1 MVESII
7 NLTGGSLYPLSLS
20 LLLPVFMYTLVLENE
35 ETNALAVA
43 LYCWGHVPSIFN
55 NIDDAFGKLASS
67 LDQIDAL
74 IVNIELNTDAVSR
87 LDEFLHNSSLPCLIL
102 DTSVYR
108 NLSHGLVDYLSS
120 KTDIKKL
127 VSWLDNINKPERV
140 FEEKN
145 PLFTLNYGSH
155 AVGETKPSDV
165 MDILKVARKI
175 NKELEITGVLLY
187 NKGWWL
193 QVLEGSFSAVTS
205 LFFDH
210 IQKDKR
216 HTNVTLL
223 VLDPTTQR
231 HFANWDMG
239 FYSTQDEQDSNL
251 SWTDL
256 DTHPAGELIK
266 QKLSNSQEYTKYF
279 MK

>member
-1 MVESII
+1 MKK
-7 NLTGGSLYPLSLS
+7 SLNI
-20 LLLPVFMYTLVLENE
+20 VVLENE

-67 LDQIDAL
+67 LDQVDAL

-87 LDEFLHNSSLPCLIL
+87 LDEFLHQSSLPCLIL
-102 DTSVYR
+102 DTSVHR
-108 NLSHGLVDYLSS
+108 NLSHGVVDYLSS

-145 PLFTLNYGSH
+145 PLFTLIYGSH

>member
-1 MVESII
+1 MKK
-7 NLTGGSLYPLSLS
+7 SLNI
-20 LLLPVFMYTLVLENE
+20 LVLNDK

-43 LYCWGHVPSIFN
+43 LYCWGHAPAVFDNTVAIFDELKKPSIEFDAVI
-55 NIDDAFGKLASS
+55 ID
-67 LDQIDAL
+67 
-74 IVNIELNTDAVSR
+74 VELNSQDAVF
-87 LDEFLHNSSLPCLIL
+87 LDELLHKQSLPCLVLNTPTNDSLTYSKITYI
-102 DTSVYR
+102 D
-108 NLSHGLVDYLSS
+108 S
-120 KTDIKKL
+120 KTDIEKL
-127 VSWLDNINKPERV
+127 ASWLGDINKPERV
-140 FEEKN
+140 FDEKK
-145 PLFTLNYGSH
+145 PLFTLIYASH
-155 AVGETKPSDV
+155 AVGETTPSDV

-216 HTNVTLL
+216 HKNVTLL
-223 VLDPTTQR
+223 VLDPSKERQ
-231 HFANWDMG
+231 FANWDMG
-239 FYSTQDEQDSNL
+239 FYSTQIEQDSNL

-266 QKLSNSQEYTKYF
+266 QKLSNAQEYTRYF

>member
-1 MVESII
+1 MQKSHNIV
-7 NLTGGSLYPLSLS
+7 
-20 LLLPVFMYTLVLENE
+20 VLENE

-55 NIDDAFGKLASS
+55 NLEDTLRLLATSS
-67 LDQIDAL
+67 NQFDAL
-74 IVNIELNTDAVSR
+74 IINVELNADEVSR
-87 LDEFLHNSSLPCLIL
+87 LDEFLHKSSLPSLVL
-102 DTSVYR
+102 DNSINR
-108 NLSHGLVDYLSS
+108 NLTQGKVDYLSS

-145 PLFTLNYGSH
+145 PLFTLIYGSH
-155 AVGETKPSDV
+155 AVGETKASDV
-165 MDILKVARKI
+165 IDILKVARKI

-193 QVLEGSFSAVTS
+193 QVLEGNFSAVTS

-223 VLDPTTQR
+223 VLERTTER

-256 DTHPAGELIK
+256 DTHPAGDFIK
-266 QKLSNSQEYTKYF
+266 QKLTNAQEYTKYF

>member
-1 MVESII
+1 MKK
-7 NLTGGSLYPLSLS
+7 SLNI
-20 LLLPVFMYTLVLENE
+20 VVLENE

-67 LDQIDAL
+67 LDQVDAL

-102 DTSVYR
+102 DTSVHR
-108 NLSHGLVDYLSS
+108 NLSHGVVDFLSS

-145 PLFTLNYGSH
+145 PLFTLIYGSH

-205 LFFDH
+205 LFFNH

-231 HFANWDMG
+231 NFANWDMG

>member
-1 MVESII
+1 
-7 NLTGGSLYPLSLS
+7 
-20 LLLPVFMYTLVLENE
+20 
-35 ETNALAVA
+35 
-43 LYCWGHVPSIFN
+43 
-55 NIDDAFGKLASS
+55 
-67 LDQIDAL
+67 
-74 IVNIELNTDAVSR
+74 
-87 LDEFLHNSSLPCLIL
+87 
-102 DTSVYR
+102 
-108 NLSHGLVDYLSS
+108 LSHGVVDFLSS

-145 PLFTLNYGSH
+145 PLFTLIYGSH

-205 LFFDH
+205 LFFNH

>member
-1 MVESII
+1 MQKSHNIV
-7 NLTGGSLYPLSLS
+7 
-20 LLLPVFMYTLVLENE
+20 VLENE

-55 NIDDAFGKLASS
+55 NLEDTLILLATSS
-67 LDQIDAL
+67 NQFDAL
-74 IVNIELNTDAVSR
+74 IINVELNADEVSR
-87 LDEFLHNSSLPCLIL
+87 LDEFLHKSSLPSLVL
-102 DTSVYR
+102 DNSINR
-108 NLSHGLVDYLSS
+108 NLTQGKVDYLSS

-145 PLFTLNYGSH
+145 PLFTLIYGSH
-155 AVGETKPSDV
+155 AVGETKASDV
-165 MDILKVARKI
+165 IDILKVARKI

-193 QVLEGSFSAVTS
+193 QVLEGNFSAVTS

-223 VLDPTTQR
+223 VLERTTER

-256 DTHPAGELIK
+256 DTHPAGEFIK
-266 QKLSNSQEYTKYF
+266 QKLTNAQEYTKYF

>member
-1 MVESII
+1 MKK
-7 NLTGGSLYPLSLS
+7 SLNI
-20 LLLPVFMYTLVLENE
+20 VVLENE
-35 ETNALAVA
+35 ETHALAVA

-55 NIDDAFGKLASS
+55 NTDAALES
-67 LDQIDAL
+67 LKTAVDHVDAL
-74 IVNIELNTDAVSR
+74 IVNIELNADTASH
-87 LDEFLHNSSLPCLIL
+87 LNEYLHQSSLPCLIL
-102 DTSVYR
+102 DTSVNR
-108 NLSHGLVDYLSS
+108 SLTHGKVEYLNS
-120 KTDIKKL
+120 KTDVKKL
-127 VSWLDNINKPERV
+127 VSWLDTINKPERV

-145 PLFTLNYGSH
+145 ALFTLIYGSH
-155 AVGETKPSDV
+155 AVGETKPTDV

-223 VLDPTTQR
+223 VLDPTTKR